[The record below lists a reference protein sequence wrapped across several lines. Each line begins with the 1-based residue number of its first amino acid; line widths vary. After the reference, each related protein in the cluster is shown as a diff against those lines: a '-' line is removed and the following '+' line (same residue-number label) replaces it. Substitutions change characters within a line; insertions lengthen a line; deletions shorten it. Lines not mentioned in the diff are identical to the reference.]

1 MSLKVEETGL
11 LKIAPDTVLFSEGEK
26 VANLLVFTKGD
37 IDVYISSRDLF
48 GMEDQEEI
56 IKHSC
61 RLFKVPKN
69 IIIGI
74 GG

>member
-37 IDVYISSRDLF
+37 IDVYFI
-48 GMEDQEEI
+48 
-56 IKHSC
+56 
-61 RLFKVPKN
+61 
-69 IIIGI
+69 
-74 GG
+74 